1 MTYVDY
7 EWFLQE
13 NLSRYAGKWVAII
26 NKTVVASGTKPA
38 EVLKEVKKNFPKQ
51 RPLLTKIRSKLATL
65 VLVGKAL

>member
-51 RPLLTKIRSKLATL
+51 RPLLTKIRSKLAIL
-65 VLVGKAL
+65 SS